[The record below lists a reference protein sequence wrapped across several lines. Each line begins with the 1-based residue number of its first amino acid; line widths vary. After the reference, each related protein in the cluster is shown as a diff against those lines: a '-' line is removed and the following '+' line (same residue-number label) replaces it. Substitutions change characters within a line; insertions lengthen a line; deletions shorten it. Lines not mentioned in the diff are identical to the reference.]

1 MWCVEKTLAVDCGSY
16 FFFFFFVVDND
27 PVTSLSPLLNLP
39 DQYISYPPS
48 QGRKNRKEYVD
59 FQKTRSQ
66 AAFIDPGKSN
76 NPGRQT
82 EGLPVELLH
91 SILADGRGTGARR
104 WEIEARR

>member
-1 MWCVEKTLAVDCGSY
+1 MVCRKNISCRLWQL

-66 AAFIDPGKSN
+66 AALIDPGKSN

-82 EGLPVELLH
+82 EGLPAELLH
-91 SILADGRGTGARR
+91 SILAEVRGTGARR